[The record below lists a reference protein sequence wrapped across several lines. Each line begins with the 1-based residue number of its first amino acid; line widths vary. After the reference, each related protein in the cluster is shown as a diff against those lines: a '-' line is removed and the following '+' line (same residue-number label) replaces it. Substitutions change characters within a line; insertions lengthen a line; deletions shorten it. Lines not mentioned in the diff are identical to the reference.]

1 MNVIFLDIDGVLN
14 YQNYFINNHD
24 YFLYKVDK
32 IRYKSSILQYVRRQ
46 LMDIDYEKLHL
57 LKDIIDVTE
66 SKVVVIS
73 SWKSLVIYSYIERI
87 LNSLGIPIIGRTYD
101 NIFNRGMG
109 IKKYLINHDVSN
121 YIIIDD
127 EIFDDYDEELLSRLV
142 KTNFYDVGLSKE
154 HKTKAIKL
162 LKNN

>member
-1 MNVIFLDIDGVLN
+1 
-14 YQNYFINNHD
+14 
-24 YFLYKVDK
+24 
-32 IRYKSSILQYVRRQ
+32 
-46 LMDIDYEKLHL
+46 MDIDYEKLHI
-57 LKDIIDVTE
+57 LKDIIDTTE

-101 NIFNRGMG
+101 NIFNRGTG

>member
-32 IRYKSSILQYVRRQ
+32 IRYKSSVLQYVRRQ
-46 LMDIDYEKLHL
+46 LMDIDYEKLNI

-66 SKVVVIS
+66 SEVVVIS

-109 IKKYLINHDVSN
+109 IKEYLLNNDVSN

>member
-32 IRYKSSILQYVRRQ
+32 IRYKSSILQHVKRQ
-46 LMDIDYEKLHL
+46 LMDIDYEKLHI
-57 LKDIIDVTE
+57 LKDIIDVTD

-73 SWKSLVIYSYIERI
+73 SWKSLVIYSYIVRI